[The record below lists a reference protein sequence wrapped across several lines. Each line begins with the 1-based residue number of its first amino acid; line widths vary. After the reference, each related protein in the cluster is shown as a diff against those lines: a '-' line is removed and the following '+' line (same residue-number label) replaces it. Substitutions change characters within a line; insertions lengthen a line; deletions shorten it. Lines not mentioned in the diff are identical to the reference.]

1 MSELALKLIREN
13 KRKHANGEDARALD
27 LGNCGFKGTIP
38 EDVMKELVG
47 LEWLEELR
55 FSNSYWDFDFAGN
68 LKTTKN
74 PGQHNLISMLPE
86 GLKLLTGLKT
96 LILEGPDITSFSFSD
111 ISVIRNLK
119 RLTTLNLAYT
129 SVKNID
135 AISELESL
143 ERLSLHST
151 QVEDITPLKGLSKL
165 TRVNLVISKVSDL
178 SPLLGLIKKGIPVNI
193 NERDGIRIDGCP
205 LSLPPIEVA
214 SQGNEAI
221 LRYFAERDAQG
232 TEKLYEAKLVLI
244 GDGRAGKT
252 TLRDK
257 LNDRNAPLPPE
268 DASTKGV
275 QIDIAKY
282 QFTGDHG
289 QPFAVNVWDFAG
301 QEKYQGIHQ
310 FFYTH
315 RALYILVENSREQK
329 TDFDYWLQTADLCS
343 NCSPVIIVHNEFGDQ
358 NRGLF
363 NLSEYQARYPAK
375 EGPDGEKGKSFI
387 RDAIRVNFATGRGLD
402 ELEKAIRYHIQ
413 RLPHVGEELPR
424 IWAEIRTH
432 LRDLAVKKPYIALDA
447 FLDLCAER
455 GIPEEDR
462 ALNLSRY
469 LHILGAM
476 LHYAD
481 NPLLSQF
488 VILQN
493 EWATDAVY
501 RILDDEVITFE
512 TKGRFH
518 QADLDRIWTRP
529 DYARMKPQLLEL
541 MKKFKLCYQ
550 VREQDLYIAPQL
562 LPATPP
568 KGYRWSPDNDL
579 RLTLRYEFMPKGLLT
594 RFTVNRHTDIAEGQ
608 MLAWNSGVVLEWHG
622 TRTEVTE
629 QYRVNQGTIE
639 IRVQG
644 ADKKGLLSIV
654 DKTFDDLHADFQGIR
669 VERLVPCNCS
679 QCARSSS
686 PNFYELSDLQRRQS
700 KGQKTVECKV
710 SYDNV
715 GVDQLIENVF
725 LTNAA
730 ERERLEIEAQART
743 YLDLSEIMPALDLLV
758 KIHPEAIVL
767 RGQLVEAKKMHNSNE
782 IDGAAYLQITSK
794 VTAGTLDLLKKK

>member
-27 LGNCGFKGTIP
+27 LGNCGFRGTIP
-38 EDVMKELVG
+38 EEVMKALVE
-47 LEWLEELR
+47 LEWLEELVI
-55 FSNSYWDFDFAGN
+55 SENYNNSDVDESMLLNTKNAGEPNMIDDLPKDLGLLKN
-68 LKTTKN
+68 LK
-74 PGQHNLISMLPE
+74 
-86 GLKLLTGLKT
+86 KLF
-96 LILEGPDITSFSFSD
+96 LEATSLDSWSFSD
-111 ISVIRNLK
+111 ISPI
-119 RLTTLNLAYT
+119 A
-129 SVKNID
+129 
-135 AISELESL
+135 
-143 ERLSLHST
+143 
-151 QVEDITPLKGLSKL
+151 GL
-165 TRVNLVISKVSDL
+165 VNLEVLNISYTEVEDL
-178 SPLLGLIKKGIPVNI
+178 SPLKDLQKLRWLGLVYCRRIRDLTPILFLIKKGVPVLYSTSGNGILISNTRSTIP
-193 NERDGIRIDGCP
+193 
-205 LSLPPIEVA
+205 PPEIA

-221 LRYFAERDAQG
+221 LRFFAERDAQG

-363 NLSEYQARYPAK
+363 NLAEYQARYPAK

-568 KGYRWSPDNDL
+568 KGYLWSPDNDL

-622 TRTEVTE
+622 TRAEVTE

-730 ERERLEIEAQART
+730 ERECLEIEAQART

>member
-13 KRKHANGEDARALD
+13 KRKHANGEDAQALD

-38 EDVMKELVG
+38 EEVMKELVE
-47 LEWLEELR
+47 LEWLEELSFAPIWTDR
-55 FSNSYWDFDFAGN
+55 SKEIWDAHASSNRNEKNNIYELHIDINKLKNLKALYCSSIGLVNIFSLREFSNLVTIDLSH
-68 LKTTKN
+68 N
-74 PGQHNLISMLPE
+74 PIY
-86 GLKLLTGLKT
+86 
-96 LILEGPDITSFSFSD
+96 D
-111 ISVIRNLK
+111 IS
-119 RLTTLNLAYT
+119 
-129 SVKNID
+129 
-135 AISELESL
+135 
-143 ERLSLHST
+143 
-151 QVEDITPLKGLSKL
+151 PLKGLNNLKNVYL
-165 TRVNLVISKVSDL
+165 TRTRVDNIE
-178 SPLLGLIKKGIPVNI
+178 PLLPLINLGVSVTCNYSKTEIGVQ
-193 NERDGIRIDGCP
+193 DCP
-205 LSLPPIEVA
+205 LSIPPPEVV

-363 NLSEYQARYPAK
+363 NLAEYQARYPAK

-622 TRTEVTE
+622 TRAEVTE

-679 QCARSSS
+679 QCARSSN

-782 IDGAAYLQITSK
+782 IDGTDYLQITSK